1 MSRTPT
7 RRESLAALAGGAA
20 AVAATSRAFSHE
32 DAPKIK
38 GNIQQSVCRWCYGRV
53 PLAKLAEQAKGMGY
67 KSIEL
72 LSPPEVLEVKKAGLT
87 CAVMGGADI
96 ANGLNRK
103 ENHARII
110 KRVTNFIEFS
120 AENGVPNVICMSG
133 NRRGLEDDKGMEVCA
148 EGVKK
153 MVGLAEKKKVTIIME
168 GLNSKI
174 DHKDYMYDK
183 TTWGVELCKK
193 VGSERFKLLYD
204 IYHMQIMEGDVIR
217 TIKEHAKYI
226 AHYHTGGNP
235 GRNEIDETQEL
246 NYPAIVR
253 AIVATKY
260 TGYLGQE
267 FIPRRD
273 PMKSLAEAFRICDV

>member
-1 MSRTPT
+1 MSHPLS
-7 RRESLAALAGGAA
+7 RRR
-20 AVAATSRAFSHE
+20 AVAALTCAAAASTSFSHA

-38 GNIQQSVCRWCYGRV
+38 GNILQSVCRWCYGKI
-53 PLAKLAEQAKGMGY
+53 PLAKLADEASRMGY
-67 KSIEL
+67 RSIEL
-72 LSPPEVLEVKKAGLT
+72 LGPKEALEVKKAGLT
-87 CAVMGGADI
+87 CAVLGGADI

-103 ENHARII
+103 ENHPRII
-110 KRVTNFIEFS
+110 KRVTEYIDFA

-133 NRRGLEDDKGMEVCA
+133 NRKGLDDTRGMEVCA

-153 MVGLAEKKKVTIIME
+153 MVGHAEKKKVTIIME

-217 TIKEHAKYI
+217 TIKEHSKFI

-246 NYPAIVR
+246 NYPAIVK
-253 AIVATKY
+253 AIIATGYK
-260 TGYLGQE
+260 GYLGQE
-267 FIPRRD
+267 FIPKRD
-273 PMKSLAEAFRICDV
+273 ALTSLREAFRICDV